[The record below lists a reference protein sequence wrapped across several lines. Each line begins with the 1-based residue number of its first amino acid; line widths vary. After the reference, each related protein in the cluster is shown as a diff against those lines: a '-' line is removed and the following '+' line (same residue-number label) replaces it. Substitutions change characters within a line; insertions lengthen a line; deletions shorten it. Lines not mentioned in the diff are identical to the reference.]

1 MNEHDG
7 STLISNN
14 RMIQLHI
21 EKSNSDY
28 DPNKKVYEISNNST
42 NQNTFLEFMQ
52 Y

>member
-1 MNEHDG
+1 MQKYKMNEHDD

-28 DPNKKVYEISNNST
+28 DPSQKRYTRSQII
-42 NQNTFLEFMQ
+42 Q
-52 Y
+52 

>member
-28 DPNKKVYEISNNST
+28 DPSQKRYTRSQIIQQIKT
-42 NQNTFLEFMQ
+42 QFL
-52 Y
+52 